1 LFANEY
7 STRKSHN
14 RYKSTYLRAVL
25 DNDQESVIKS
35 LRGVVSSGEKLNI
48 NVEFYKNELH
58 RALKEYANSK
68 RKKELVRKVGHPPKV
83 VKPTLNR
90 LKRVRSKKSGLTL
103 EFNHKLTSKKIRQ
116 FKLYDKKN
124 KYYRYVIDIEAILP
138 KKIPVVKLRNVAQIR
153 IAQFNK
159 KKMRMVFN
167 HPYKLSV
174 KYSINKKNLIIDVKN
189 LSKSGKIPPL
199 KIIQKDT
206 FNYSSKTIVID
217 PGHGGKDVGAI
228 GFKKI
233 YEKDIVLAVSKR
245 LEEKL
250 RKRGFRVYMTRRSDK
265 FIKLRRR
272 TEYAN
277 VKKADL
283 FVSIH
288 SNAASRKNSN
298 YRDLKGVETYF
309 LSASRSKRA
318 SRVAQKEN
326 RKDMADMD
334 YFGKQNFLHFLNRE
348 KIIAS
353 NKLAIDVQQGIL
365 GRLNKHYKD
374 IRDSGVRE
382 GPFWVLVGAQMPSVL
397 IELGYVTN
405 KREVKNLTSR
415 SYQKRLAQGI
425 SEGITRYFKKN
436 IH

>member
-1 LFANEY
+1 ME
-7 STRKSHN
+7 ST
-14 RYKSTYLRAVL
+14 
-25 DNDQESVIKS
+25 I
-35 LRGVVSSGEKLNI
+35 
-48 NVEFYKNELH
+48 
-58 RALKEYANSK
+58 
-68 RKKELVRKVGHPPKV
+68 
-83 VKPTLNR
+83 NR
-90 LKRVRSKKSGLTL
+90 LKSVRSKKSGLIL
-103 EFNHKLTSKKIRQ
+103 EFNHILKSKQIRQ
-116 FKLYDKKN
+116 FKLYDKKS

-138 KKIPVVKLRNVAQIR
+138 KKVPVVKVRNVSEIR

-167 HPYKLSV
+167 HPSKLSV
-174 KYSINKKNLIIDVKN
+174 KYSINKKSLIIDVKS
-189 LSKSGKIPPL
+189 LSRGGKIPPL
-199 KIIQKDT
+199 KIIPKDR

-228 GFKKI
+228 GFKKV

-245 LEEKL
+245 LEEHL
-250 RKRGFRVYMTRRSDK
+250 RKKGFRVYMTRRKDK
-265 FIKLRRR
+265 FIKLRHR
-272 TEYAN
+272 TGYAN
-277 VKKADL
+277 TKKADL
-283 FVSIH
+283 FISIH
-288 SNAASRKNSN
+288 ANAASRKNNN
-298 YRDLKGVETYF
+298 YRGLKGIETYF

-326 RKDMADMD
+326 RKDMSDMD

-382 GPFWVLVGAQMPSVL
+382 GPFWVLVGAQMPAVL

-415 SYQKRLAQGI
+415 SYQKRIAQGI
-425 SEGITRYFKKN
+425 AEGITRYFKKN